1 MILPSPSHFDARAQ
15 IAIIGGGACGLVAG
29 LRAIEAGAE
38 TVVLER
44 DARPQGST
52 ALSSGFIPA
61 PATRYQRAMGIR
73 DTPDILA
80 ADIQK
85 KAAGGADPVITAA
98 VAKTIGPTLEWLD
111 EKHGLEWIVLDD
123 FLYPGHSRHR
133 MHAVQEKTGAALIT
147 RLSAAAGDAGLPIVG
162 NAHVTA
168 LFADG
173 DRITGVQVTR
183 PDSGQ
188 EALGCEALI
197 LACNGF
203 GGNPDL
209 VARHI
214 PDIADALYFGHRG
227 NTGDAITWGADLG
240 AACRD
245 LTAYQGHGSVAV
257 DAGVLITWALMMEG
271 GVQINTEGK
280 RFSNEH
286 DGYSEQSVRV
296 IAQPGGSVW
305 NVHDERI
312 HQLGLGFPDYVAA
325 VAAGAVREAR
335 DCAELAE
342 ATGLSLAALNATLDH
357 ATACA
362 KCQAKDPHGRDFT
375 TRPPL
380 TPPYF
385 AIKVTGALF
394 HTQGGLC
401 IDSDA
406 RVLRPDGTHLP
417 NLLAGGGAACG
428 VSGALVEGYL
438 SGNGLLTAV
447 ALGDIAGRTAAG
459 MVRNA

>member
-15 IAIIGGGACGLVAG
+15 IAIFGGGACGLVAG

-38 TVVLER
+38 TIVLER

-85 KAAGGADPVITAA
+85 KAAGGADQVITAA

-133 MHAVQEKTGAALIT
+133 MHAVREKTGAALIT

-183 PDSGQ
+183 PDGRQ
-188 EALGCEALI
+188 EALGCETLI

-227 NTGDAITWGADLG
+227 NTGDAITWGAALG

-271 GVQINTEGK
+271 GVQVNTDGK

-305 NVHDERI
+305 NIYDERI

-335 DCAELAE
+335 DCAKLAE
-342 ATGLSLAALNATLDH
+342 ATGLPVAALSATLDH
-357 ATACA
+357 ASACA
-362 KCQAKDPHGRDFT
+362 KSQAKDPHGRDFT

-438 SGNGLLTAV
+438 SGNGLLTAI
-447 ALGDIAGRTAAG
+447 ALGDIAGRTAASL
-459 MVRNA
+459 VQNA